1 MRIRKNDPST
11 LKGMISV
18 IKEGIDGYKKRN
30 LNSGEEMQKVN
41 FIELELSEIKFNKKA
56 QFDPD
61 QRMAFLQTFITKN
74 VPKQVES

>member
-1 MRIRKNDPST
+1 MRIRQNDPST

-41 FIELELSEIKFNKKA
+41 FIEL
-56 QFDPD
+56 
-61 QRMAFLQTFITKN
+61 
-74 VPKQVES
+74 

>member
-1 MRIRKNDPST
+1 MRIRQNDPST

-56 QFDPD
+56 KFDPD

-74 VPKQVES
+74 VPK